1 MVTIPATLGTSFL
14 ANVGSQI
21 TDPGTL
27 AVIAIVIGLPLA
39 FWVIKRVI
47 GLVPKGK

>member
-1 MVTIPATLGTSFL
+1 MVTIPATFGTAFL
-14 ANVGSQI
+14 AQVGTQI

-27 AVIAIVIGLPLA
+27 AVVAIVIALPLT